1 MEYNS
6 TRTALKLPEYGRNI
20 QNMVY
25 HAMNLEDRDQRNA
38 AAKAIIEVIGNLN
51 PQLRDNP
58 DYNHKL
64 WDHLFIMSNF
74 ELDVD
79 SPYEKPE
86 PETFSSPPDRMEYPE
101 KSSEFRHYGQLVLK
115 MIENACEITDPEERA
130 KAELTVANHMKKTYL
145 IWNKDQVED
154 DVIRRDLRRLSKG
167 RINIEDLNLISA
179 NYVNQNLQLGSNSSQ
194 KRTNKKYSKNFR
206 KKRYGKNNR

>member
-6 TRTALKLPEYGRNI
+6 TRTALRLPEYGRNI

-25 HAMNLEDRDQRNA
+25 HAMNLEDRDERNA

-58 DYNHKL
+58 DYHHKL
-64 WDHLFIMSNF
+64 WDHLFIMSDF
-74 ELDVD
+74 KLDVD
-79 SPYEKPE
+79 SPYEKPA
-86 PETFSSPPDRMEYPE
+86 PETFSSPPETMQYPV
-101 KSSEFRHYGQLVLK
+101 KSSVYRHYGQLVLK
-115 MIENACEITDPEERA
+115 MIDNACAISDPEERA
-130 KAELTVANHMKKTYL
+130 KAELAVANHMKKTYL

-154 DVIRRDLRRLSKG
+154 DVIRRDLRKLSDG
-167 RINIEDLNLISA
+167 RINLEDSNLISA
-179 NYVNQNLQLGSNSSQ
+179 NFVNQNLQSGSSSNQ

>member
-6 TRTALKLPEYGRNI
+6 TRSELRLPEYGRNI

-25 HAMNLEDRDQRNA
+25 HAMKLEDRDQRNA
-38 AAKAIIEVIGNLN
+38 AAKAIVEVIGNLN

-58 DYNHKL
+58 DYRHKL

-79 SPYEKPE
+79 SPYEKPA
-86 PETFSSPPDRMEYPE
+86 PETFSAPPEKMEYPA
-101 KSSEFRHYGQLVLK
+101 KSSVFRHYGQLVLK
-115 MIENACEITDPEERA
+115 LIDNACNISDPEERA
-130 KAELTVANHMKKTYL
+130 KAEIAVANHMKKTYL

-154 DVIRRDLRRLSKG
+154 EVIRRDLRKLSEG
-167 RINIEDLNLISA
+167 RINLEDLNLISA
-179 NYVNQNLQLGSNSSQ
+179 NFVNQNLQPGNSAGKKQ
-194 KRTNKKYSKNFR
+194 VNKKYSKNFR